1 MKKFIT
7 ILLTIIALILF
18 GGGSYVGL
26 KLYNKYSEG
35 TTRADLT
42 DYYDLKSPELGAVM
56 LDGVIL
62 DDTKTERAVLEDGK
76 VAKAILDV
84 NCRVLNGIC
93 YLDLYTVQQYL
104 HNRFYYS
111 EIDREIRYTD
121 ATTVVAAS
129 LDGSDWTSTTAGV
142 TDSFEEPYTIAFSM
156 AAQVEAINEDGT
168 SEMKQAEV
176 CYIAIDFIEKYVPV
190 THEIF
195 SEPNRVVIESM
206 ELCKEVATVNKDTAV
221 RWRAGVKS
229 DILAEVPKGK
239 QVMILNT
246 QDVEGWV
253 KVATDDGCIGYI
265 KESRVGTRQMVTGVS
280 TLEYTEPEYT
290 SIALDEK
297 IRLGF
302 HAVYNQ
308 TANGNLDSVLE
319 TAYNINVISPT
330 WFSLSDNAGN
340 FTHIA
345 SHEYVQIAHD
355 RGIQVWGLVEDITNK
370 KTIDT
375 YEILGNHVSR
385 THLIEGLV
393 EAALAYDLDGL
404 NIDFEGIRR
413 RDGVHFVQF
422 LRELSI
428 RCREEELIL
437 SVDNYPPSGRL
448 YYDYDEQGVIVDY
461 VVLMGY
467 DEHWGGSGDPGSTSS
482 QPFLENSLD
491 NLLSMVP
498 ADKVINALP
507 FYTRLWTTSGDTVTD
522 KAIFMKSIDNVVS
535 DYRMIIDFDEAT
547 GQKYARAEVN
557 GVIYEMWIED
567 YASMENKLIAVQG
580 RDLAG
585 VAAWRLGYEE
595 QAVWELIGTYIQ

>member
-1 MKKFIT
+1 MKKFKI
-7 ILLTIIALILF
+7 ILLTIIALIVL
-18 GGGSYVGL
+18 GGGSFVGL

-35 TTRADLT
+35 TTWADLT
-42 DYYDLKSPELGAVM
+42 EYYDLKSPELGAVM

-76 VAKAILDV
+76 VAKAALDV

-111 EIDREIRYTD
+111 ELDREIRYTD
-121 ATTVVAAS
+121 AATVVAAS
-129 LDGSDWTSTTAGV
+129 LDGSNWTSTTAGV

-156 AAQVEAINEDGT
+156 ATQVEIINEDGA

-176 CYIAIDFIEKYVPV
+176 CYIALDFIEKYVPV

-195 SEPNRVVIESM
+195 TEPNRVVIESM
-206 ELCKEVATVNKDTAV
+206 DLCKEAAAVKKDAAV
-221 RWRAGVKS
+221 RWFAGVKS
-229 DILAEVPKGK
+229 DILTEVPKGE
-239 QVMILNT
+239 QVMILDT

-265 KESRVGTRQMVTGVS
+265 KESRVGNRQMVTGVS

-308 TANGNLDSVLE
+308 TANGNLTSMLE

-345 SHEYVQIAHD
+345 SHEYVQMAHD

-375 YEILGNHVSR
+375 YEILGNRVSR
-385 THLIEGLV
+385 THLIEGLI
-393 EAALAYDLDGL
+393 EAALTYDLDGL

-413 RDGVHFVQF
+413 KDGVHFVQF

-437 SVDNYPPSGRL
+437 SVDNYPPSGNV

-467 DEHWGGSGDPGSTSS
+467 DEHWGSSGDPGSTSS
-482 QPFLENSLD
+482 QPFVESSLD

-498 ADKVINALP
+498 AEKVINALP
-507 FYTRLWTTSGDTVTD
+507 FYTRLWTTSGQTVTD
-522 KAIFMKSIDNVVS
+522 KAIFMKSIDKVVS
-535 DYRMIIDFDEAT
+535 DYGMMIDYDEAA
-547 GQKYARAEVN
+547 GQKYARAEAN
-557 GVIYEMWIED
+557 GVVYEMWIED
-567 YASMENKLIAVQG
+567 YASMENKLIAVKE

-595 QAVWELIGTYIQ
+595 QAVWELIGSYIQ

>member
-7 ILLTIIALILF
+7 ILLTIIALILL
-18 GGGSYVGL
+18 GGGSYVGF

-35 TTRADLT
+35 TTWADLT

-62 DDTKTERAVLEDGK
+62 DDATTERAVLEDGK
-76 VAKAILDV
+76 VAKAALDV

-111 EIDREIRYTD
+111 ELDREIRYTD
-121 ATTVVAAS
+121 AAMVAAAA
-129 LDGSDWTSTTAGV
+129 LDGSNWTSTTAGV
-142 TDSFEEPYTIAFSM
+142 TESFEEPYTIAFSM
-156 AAQVEAINEDGT
+156 TVNVGAINEDGI
-168 SEMKQAEV
+168 SETKQAEV
-176 CYIAIDFIEKYVPV
+176 CYIALDFIEKYVPV

-195 SEPNRVVIESM
+195 SDPNRVVIESM
-206 ELCKEVATVNKDTAV
+206 DLCKEVAAVNKDTAV

-229 DILAEVPKGK
+229 DILTEVPKGN
-239 QVMILNT
+239 QVMILDT

-265 KESRVGTRQMVTGVS
+265 KESRVGARQMVTGVS

-290 SIALDEK
+290 SVQLDEK
-297 IRLGF
+297 VLLGF

-308 TANGNLDSVLE
+308 TANGNLTSMLE

-345 SHEYVQIAHD
+345 SLEYVQTAHE
-355 RGIQVWGLVEDITNK
+355 RGIQVWGLVEDITNDV
-370 KTIDT
+370 DT
-375 YEILGNHVSR
+375 YEILGNRVSR
-385 THLIEGLV
+385 THLIEGLI
-393 EAALAYDLDGL
+393 EAALTYDLDGL

-428 RCREEELIL
+428 RCREEGLIL
-437 SVDNYPPSGRL
+437 SVDNYPPSGRP
-448 YYDYDEQGVIVDY
+448 YYDYDEQGVVVDY

-467 DEHWGGSGDPGSTSS
+467 DEHWGSSGDPGSTSS
-482 QPFLENSLD
+482 QPFVENSLD
-491 NLLSMVP
+491 NLLKLVP
-498 ADKVINALP
+498 ADKIINALP

-522 KAIFMKSIDNVVS
+522 KAIFMKSIDKVVS
-535 DYRMIIDFDEAT
+535 DYGMIIDYDEAA

-567 YASMENKLIAVQG
+567 YASMENKLIAVQK

>member
-7 ILLTIIALILF
+7 ILLTIIALVLL
-18 GGGSYVGL
+18 GGGSYVGF

-35 TTRADLT
+35 TTWADLT

-62 DDTKTERAVLEDGK
+62 EDTTTERAVLEDGK
-76 VAKAILDV
+76 VSKAALDV

-111 EIDREIRYTD
+111 ELDREIRYTD
-121 ATTVVAAS
+121 AAMVAAAA
-129 LDGSDWTSTTAGV
+129 LDGSNWTSTTAGV
-142 TDSFEEPYTIAFSM
+142 TESFEEPYTIAFSM
-156 AAQVEAINEDGT
+156 TVNVGAINEDGI
-168 SEMKQAEV
+168 SETKQAEV
-176 CYIAIDFIEKYVPV
+176 CYIALDFIEKFVPV

-195 SEPNRVVIESM
+195 ADPNRVVIESM
-206 ELCKEVATVNKDTAV
+206 DLCKEVAAVNKDTAV

-229 DILAEVPKGK
+229 DILTEVPKGK
-239 QVMILNT
+239 QIMILDT

-265 KESRVGTRQMVTGVS
+265 KENRVGARQMVTGVS
-280 TLEYTEPEYT
+280 TLEYTEPKYT
-290 SIALDEK
+290 SVQLDEK
-297 IRLGF
+297 VRLGF

-308 TANGNLDSVLE
+308 TANGNLTSMLE

-345 SHEYVQIAHD
+345 SLEYVQTAHE
-355 RGIQVWGLVEDITNK
+355 RGIQVWGLVEDITNDV
-370 KTIDT
+370 DT
-375 YEILGNHVSR
+375 YEILGNRVSR
-385 THLIEGLV
+385 THLIEGLI
-393 EAALAYDLDGL
+393 EAALTYDLDGL

-428 RCREEELIL
+428 RCREERLIL
-437 SVDNYPPSGRL
+437 SVDNYPPSGRS
-448 YYDYDEQGVIVDY
+448 YYDYDEQGVVADY

-467 DEHWGGSGDPGSTSS
+467 DEHWGSSGDPGSTSS
-482 QPFLENSLD
+482 QPFVENSLD
-491 NLLSMVP
+491 NLLKLVP
-498 ADKVINALP
+498 ADKIINALP
-507 FYTRLWTTSGDTVTD
+507 FYTRLWTTSGDKVTD
-522 KAIFMKSIDNVVS
+522 KAIFMKSIDKVVS
-535 DYRMIIDFDEAT
+535 DYGMIIDFDEAT

-557 GVIYEMWIED
+557 GAIYEMWIED
-567 YASMENKLIAVQG
+567 YASMENKLIAVKE

>member
-7 ILLTIIALILF
+7 ILLTIIALVLL
-18 GGGSYVGL
+18 GGGSYVGF

-35 TTRADLT
+35 TTWADLT

-62 DDTKTERAVLEDGK
+62 EDTTTERAVLEDGK
-76 VAKAILDV
+76 VSKAALDV

-111 EIDREIRYTD
+111 ELDREICYTD
-121 ATTVVAAS
+121 AAMVAAAA
-129 LDGSDWTSTTAGV
+129 LDGSNWTSTTAGV
-142 TDSFEEPYTIAFSM
+142 TESFEEPYTIAFSM
-156 AAQVEAINEDGT
+156 TVNVGAINEDGI
-168 SEMKQAEV
+168 SETKQAEV
-176 CYIAIDFIEKYVPV
+176 CYIALDFIEKFVPV

-195 SEPNRVVIESM
+195 ADPNRVVIESM
-206 ELCKEVATVNKDTAV
+206 DLCKEVAAVNKDTAV

-229 DILAEVPKGK
+229 DILTEVPKGK
-239 QVMILNT
+239 QIMILDT

-265 KESRVGTRQMVTGVS
+265 KENRVGARQMVTGVS
-280 TLEYTEPEYT
+280 TLEYTEPKYT
-290 SIALDEK
+290 SVQLDEK
-297 IRLGF
+297 VRLGF

-308 TANGNLDSVLE
+308 TANGNLTSMLE

-345 SHEYVQIAHD
+345 SLEYVQTAHE
-355 RGIQVWGLVEDITNK
+355 RGIQVWGLVEDITNDV
-370 KTIDT
+370 DT
-375 YEILGNHVSR
+375 YEILGNRVSR
-385 THLIEGLV
+385 THLIEGLI
-393 EAALAYDLDGL
+393 EAALTYDLDGL

-428 RCREEELIL
+428 RCREERLIL
-437 SVDNYPPSGRL
+437 SVDNYPPSGRP
-448 YYDYDEQGVIVDY
+448 YYDYDEQGVVADY

-467 DEHWGGSGDPGSTSS
+467 DEHWGSSGDSGSTSS
-482 QPFLENSLD
+482 QPFVENSLD
-491 NLLSMVP
+491 NLLKLVP
-498 ADKVINALP
+498 ADKIINALP
-507 FYTRLWTTSGDTVTD
+507 FPGCKRGCPP
-522 KAIFMKSIDNVVS
+522 
-535 DYRMIIDFDEAT
+535 
-547 GQKYARAEVN
+547 G
-557 GVIYEMWIED
+557 G
-567 YASMENKLIAVQG
+567 
-580 RDLAG
+580 
-585 VAAWRLGYEE
+585 
-595 QAVWELIGTYIQ
+595 

>member
-7 ILLTIIALILF
+7 ILLTIIALILL

-26 KLYNKYSEG
+26 QLYNKYSEG

-56 LDGVIL
+56 LDGVLL
-62 DDTKTERAVLEDGK
+62 DDTKAERVVLEEGK
-76 VAKAILDV
+76 VSKAALDV

-104 HNRFYYS
+104 HNRFYCS
-111 EIDREIRYTD
+111 ELDREIRYTD
-121 ATTVVAAS
+121 AATIVAAS
-129 LDGSDWTSTTAGV
+129 LDGSNWTSTTAGV
-142 TDSFEEPYTIAFSM
+142 TESFEEPYTIAFSM
-156 AAQVEAINEDGT
+156 TVDVEAINEDGI

-176 CYIAIDFIEKYVPV
+176 CYIALDFIEKYVPV

-195 SEPNRVVIESM
+195 ADPNRVVIESM
-206 ELCKEVATVNKDTAV
+206 ELCKEVALVNKDTAV

-229 DILAEVPKGK
+229 DILTEVPKGK
-239 QVMILNT
+239 QVMILDV

-265 KESRVGTRQMVTGVS
+265 KESRVGARQMVTGVS

-308 TANGNLDSVLE
+308 TANGNLTSMLE

-345 SHEYVQIAHD
+345 SREYVQTAHE
-355 RGIQVWGLVEDITNK
+355 RGIQVWGLVEDITNDV
-370 KTIDT
+370 DT
-375 YEILGNHVSR
+375 YEILGNRVSR
-385 THLIEGLV
+385 THLIEGLI
-393 EAALAYDLDGL
+393 EAALAYELDGL

-428 RCREEELIL
+428 RCREEGVIL
-437 SVDNYPPSGRL
+437 SVDNYPPSGRP
-448 YYDYDEQGVIVDY
+448 YYDYDEQGAVADY

-467 DEHWGGSGDPGSTSS
+467 DEHWGGSGDPGSSSS
-482 QPFLENSLD
+482 QPFVESSLD
-491 NLLSMVP
+491 NLLELVP

-507 FYTRLWTTSGDTVTD
+507 FYTRLWTTSGNSVTD
-522 KAIFMKSIDNVVS
+522 KAIFMRSIDNVVS

-547 GQKYARAEVN
+547 GQKYARAEAN

-567 YASMENKLIAVQG
+567 YASIENKLIAVKE

>member
-7 ILLTIIALILF
+7 ILLTIIALILL
-18 GGGSYVGL
+18 GGGSYVGF

-35 TTRADLT
+35 TTWADLT

-62 DDTKTERAVLEDGK
+62 DDATTERAVLEDGK
-76 VAKAILDV
+76 VAKAALDV

-111 EIDREIRYTD
+111 ELDREIRYTD
-121 ATTVVAAS
+121 ATTIAAAA
-129 LDGSDWTSTTAGV
+129 LDGSNWTSTTAGV
-142 TDSFEEPYTIAFSM
+142 TESFEEPYTIAFSM
-156 AAQVEAINEDGT
+156 TVNVGAINEDGI
-168 SEMKQAEV
+168 SETKQAEV
-176 CYIAIDFIEKYVPV
+176 CYIALDFIEKYVPV

-195 SEPNRVVIESM
+195 SDPNRVVIESM
-206 ELCKEVATVNKDTAV
+206 DLCKEVAAVNKDTAV

-229 DILAEVPKGK
+229 DILTEVPKGK
-239 QVMILNT
+239 QVMILDT

-253 KVATDDGCIGYI
+253 KVATDNGCIGYI
-265 KESRVGTRQMVTGVS
+265 KENRVGARQMVTGVS

-290 SIALDEK
+290 SVQLDEK
-297 IRLGF
+297 VLLGF

-308 TANGNLDSVLE
+308 TANGNLTSMLE

-345 SHEYVQIAHD
+345 SLEYVQTAHE
-355 RGIQVWGLVEDITNK
+355 RGIQVWGLVEDITNDV
-370 KTIDT
+370 DT
-375 YEILGNHVSR
+375 YEILGNRVSR
-385 THLIEGLV
+385 THLIEGLI
-393 EAALAYDLDGL
+393 EAALTYDLDGL

-428 RCREEELIL
+428 RCREEGLIL
-437 SVDNYPPSGRL
+437 SVDNYPPSGRP
-448 YYDYDEQGVIVDY
+448 YYDYDEQGVVVDY

-467 DEHWGGSGDPGSTSS
+467 DEHWGSSGDPGSTSS
-482 QPFLENSLD
+482 QPFVENSLD
-491 NLLSMVP
+491 NLLKLVP
-498 ADKVINALP
+498 ADKIINALP

-522 KAIFMKSIDNVVS
+522 KAIFMKSIDKVVS
-535 DYRMIIDFDEAT
+535 DYGMIIDYDEAA

-567 YASMENKLIAVQG
+567 YASMENKLIAVQK

>member
-7 ILLTIIALILF
+7 ILLTIIALILIC
-18 GGGSYVGL
+18 GGSYVGF

-35 TTRADLT
+35 TTWADLT

-62 DDTKTERAVLEDGK
+62 DDTKTERVVLEDGM
-76 VAKAILDV
+76 VAKATLDV
-84 NCRVLNGIC
+84 NCRILNGIC

-111 EIDREIRYTD
+111 ELDREIRYTD
-121 ATTVVAAS
+121 ANTVVAAS
-129 LDGSDWTSTTAGV
+129 LDGSNWTSTTAGV
-142 TDSFEEPYTIAFSM
+142 TESFEEPYTIAFSM
-156 AAQVEAINEDGT
+156 PAQVEAINEDGT
-168 SEMKQAEV
+168 SEIKQAEV
-176 CYIAIDFIEKYVPV
+176 CYIALDFIEKYVPV
-190 THEIF
+190 THENF

-206 ELCKEVATVNKDTAV
+206 DLCKEVAAVKKDTAV

-229 DILAEVPKGK
+229 DILTEVPKGK
-239 QVMILNT
+239 QVMILDT

-253 KVATDDGCIGYI
+253 KVATEDGCIGYI
-265 KESRVGTRQMVTGVS
+265 KESRVDIRQMVTGVS

-297 IRLGF
+297 VRLGF

-308 TANGNLDSVLE
+308 TANGNLPSVLE

-345 SHEYVQIAHD
+345 SHEYVQTAHD

-375 YEILGNHVSR
+375 YEILGNRVSR
-385 THLIEGLV
+385 THLIEGLI

-428 RCREEELIL
+428 RCREEELVL
-437 SVDNYPPSGRL
+437 SVDNYPPSGNA
-448 YYDYDEQGVIVDY
+448 YYDYDEQGVVVDY

-467 DEHWGGSGDPGSTSS
+467 DEHWGGSKDPGSTSS
-482 QPFLENSLD
+482 QPFVERSLD

-498 ADKVINALP
+498 ADKIINALP
-507 FYTRLWTTSGDTVTD
+507 FYTRFWTTSGEDVTD
-522 KAIFMKSIDNVVS
+522 KAIFMKSIDKVVS
-535 DYRMIIDFDEAT
+535 DYGLIIDFDEAT

-567 YASMENKLIAVQG
+567 YASMENKLIAVQE

-585 VAAWRLGYEE
+585 VAAWRLGYEN